1 MKLLR
6 HLFPR
11 LTAAVLAIAASL
23 HAQTIAVDPA
33 TYAPN
38 WPEGQRNIP
47 FVFNKDTGALVVEG
61 GAGGG
66 GGGGSITFSNPQ
78 SVRFSN
84 GSAWIDTLPITVAT
98 LPLPTGA
105 ATAANQISG
114 GPQTGSGVVTATTQ
128 RVVLASDGPGVAT
141 LTTIAANSLKLPTT
155 TTETHVSV
163 TTAATGTNYTAF
175 ASQACLLLDIVN
187 TSGTDIEV
195 TRGGTGVAIRVPN
208 NSARMFGAI
217 TNASQLSVRRADT
230 SNTQVAVTA
239 VAITP

>member
-1 MKLLR
+1 MHRFLILFLALLVP
-6 HLFPR
+6 L
-11 LTAAVLAIAASL
+11 LA
-23 HAQTIAVDPA
+23 QPMRVVNGPTFTPA
-33 TYAPN
+33 TIGGWALDADPRAVPYDYTTG
-38 WPEGQRNIP
+38 GQ
-47 FVFNKDTGALVVEG
+47 LVYV
-61 GAGGG
+61 
-66 GGGGSITFSNPQ
+66 T
-78 SVRFSN
+78 N
-84 GSAWIDTLPITVAT
+84 G
-98 LPLPTGA
+98 
-105 ATAANQISG
+105 ATAAAQA
-114 GPQTGSGVVTATTQ
+114 TAN
-128 RVVLASDGPGVAT
+128 AT

-195 TRGGTGVAIRVPN
+195 TRGGTGVAIRMPN

-239 VAITP
+239 VAVTP